1 MITVH
6 DLHHHI
12 GSKAILQHI
21 NLELAPGGII
31 ALIGPNGAGKST
43 LLAHIARLTPIQRG
57 QIQRW
62 IPSTSPPA
70 TATISRANWQY
81 CNNKPAS

>member
-31 ALIGPNGAGKST
+31 ALIGPNGAGKS
-43 LLAHIARLTPIQRG
+43 
-57 QIQRW
+57 RW
-62 IPSTSPPA
+62 TPSTSPPA
-70 TATISRANWQY
+70 TATTSRANWRY

>member
-1 MITVH
+1 MTEKKH
-6 DLHHHI
+6 
-12 GSKAILQHI
+12 
-21 NLELAPGGII
+21 ERLAYRLSGII
-31 ALIGPNGAGKST
+31 ALIGPNGAGKS
-43 LLAHIARLTPIQRG
+43 
-57 QIQRW
+57 RW